1 MSNLKNIL
9 PQVFQCSL
17 LHDVHSE
24 LSNGFDSNYVIT
36 EDLCC
41 HFGTNKK
48 KNLWRCVWL
57 RWWEMT
63 LNVMKRKVK
72 LWNATT
78 DNIETQAL
86 TISVET
92 KSNRYLQLMD
102 HQGRASPNHHYA
114 WWWKRFRSPT
124 LLFWV
129 HYWP

>member
-48 KNLWRCVWL
+48 KKS
-57 RWWEMT
+57 
-63 LNVMKRKVK
+63 MKVCLVK
-72 LWNATT
+72 MVGN
-78 DNIETQAL
+78 D
-86 TISVET
+86 S
-92 KSNRYLQLMD
+92 
-102 HQGRASPNHHYA
+102 
-114 WWWKRFRSPT
+114 
-124 LLFWV
+124 
-129 HYWP
+129 